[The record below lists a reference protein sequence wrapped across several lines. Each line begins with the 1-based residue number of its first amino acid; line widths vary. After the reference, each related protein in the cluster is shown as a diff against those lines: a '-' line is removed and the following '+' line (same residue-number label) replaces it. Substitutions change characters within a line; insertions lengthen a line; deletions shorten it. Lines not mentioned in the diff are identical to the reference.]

1 VSEKTSENAAI
12 DVVYVVLPFQC
23 RIWATSS
30 SRFLEKSG
38 LQPEEGIAKDRL
50 RHNLNDLRFTNFTK
64 SNLRQ
69 PNPQETTKQS
79 TVEVGLNGAG
89 LSCPGSSVVADKDE
103 HLRPAD

>member
-50 RHNLNDLRFTNFTK
+50 RYNLNDLRFTNGDLQWILTLGDLMISPF
-64 SNLRQ
+64 
-69 PNPQETTKQS
+69 
-79 TVEVGLNGAG
+79 
-89 LSCPGSSVVADKDE
+89 
-103 HLRPAD
+103 